1 MAKYIC
7 GKNILKSPFPF
18 LRGVLLS
25 MDENG
30 SLSEI
35 LVMLCHKYLA
45 IFSLLT
51 QNFQVLNALVAGMWS
66 PIGMSNLPFNY
77 LCNLYSSGLTVVWFF
92 FFLCFSYLFFL
103 KGHFLYFSLCPLPL
117 VLSLVTTE
125 KSLSQSASLHPTSY
139 LCTLIRSPL
148 SLFFSRLNNPSASF
162 CFSSHSFLHV
172 SHSLGSGHAFVCL
185 HGELCQGS
193 DLGWK

>member
-1 MAKYIC
+1 MPQ
-7 GKNILKSPFPF
+7 ILSCFQFIDPKFSSTKCSCSRDVISHRSVKSAIQ
-18 LRGVLLS
+18 LS
-25 MDENG
+25 MQPVFFRPH
-30 SLSEI
+30 SC
-35 LVMLCHKYLA
+35 LV
-45 IFSLLT
+45 
-51 QNFQVLNALVAGMWS
+51 
-66 PIGMSNLPFNY
+66 
-77 LCNLYSSGLTVVWFF
+77 
-92 FFLCFSYLFFL
+92 FFLSLFFLFFFL

-148 SLFFSRLNNPSASF
+148 SLFFSRLNNSSASF